1 MWPYLAQSGGVAMR
15 LTVPSALPAAQTAS
29 TPPFWSAEVTVLK
42 SPDAP
47 DVPPDAGA
55 CVAAAPLHAETAKA
69 ATARAAMARDRV
81 LSTNSSSA
89 LHPARRDRSIAASA
103 CAPCAPPAGRGRGPE
118 RALGTRRSASH
129 GGSRT
134 VSGSRRLRSLRLRV
148 NAR

>member
-1 MWPYLAQSGGVAMR
+1 MM

-42 SPDAP
+42 SPPAA
-47 DVPPDAGA
+47 DAGA

-134 VSGSRRLRSLRLRV
+134 GSGSRRLRGLRLRV
-148 NAR
+148 YAP